1 MIYICVSKKWI
12 MTEQFSFKD
21 LKNKFNTNK
30 KFKLGTYLV
39 AGIIGVVVLYFS
51 YRQFIW
57 GPANEKSNDGWWV
70 ALNYISKDSTDQAI
84 HLLEPYVKNN
94 DGKTGGEIG
103 QYLLGKQYMKKGK
116 YAAALKMLEDVDLSD
131 TYVSTMSIGLQADC
145 YSQMKKYNEAL
156 DFYLQAADREDNEFT
171 TPMYL
176 FKAGLVCEK
185 KLNKKADAAAH
196 YQRIK
201 DDYPNYASTKT
212 IDRYIARC
220 ATK

>member
-1 MIYICVSKKWI
+1 MIYICVSKNSI
-12 MTEQFSFKD
+12 MIEQLSFED

-30 KFKLGTYLV
+30 SFKLGTY
-39 AGIIGVVVLYFS
+39 IIGGLIAAVVVYFS

-70 ALNYISKDSTDQAI
+70 ALNYITKDSTDQAI
-84 HLLEPYVKNN
+84 RVLEPFVKSN
-94 DGKTGGEIG
+94 DGKTGGEIA
-103 QYLLGKQYMKKGK
+103 QYLLATQYMEKGK
-116 YAAALKMLEDVDLSD
+116 FSAALDMLDGVNLKD
-131 TYVSTMSIGLQADC
+131 TYVSTMSIGLQGDC
-145 YSQMKKYNEAL
+145 YSQLKKYNDAL
-156 DFYLQAADREDNEFT
+156 SSYTQAADKEDNEFT

-176 FKAGLVCEK
+176 FKAGLVCEQ
-185 KLNKKADAAAH
+185 LNKKAEAAVH